1 MFLEE
6 VEIVPGA
13 FDQLLLSG
21 VNRVFP
27 QPVADCSLGC
37 LNFVQ
42 QFDWVQ
48 LDYRI
53 VIKGLPVAVLHFG
66 PHFDDV
72 PRSVAVSAR
81 QYNGNGLT
89 RKLEIGRS

>member
-1 MFLEE
+1 
-6 VEIVPGA
+6 
-13 FDQLLLSG
+13 
-21 VNRVFP
+21 
-27 QPVADCSLGC
+27 
-37 LNFVQ
+37 
-42 QFDWVQ
+42 
-48 LDYRI
+48 
-53 VIKGLPVAVLHFG
+53 LHFG